1 MQSPWAMH
9 SFLKHQGQNSPT
21 RFREDPL
28 YLADQ
33 VRNLPGVTLT
43 PLEGK
48 LLDPNFQGEFL
59 FRTWRPLDE
68 DELRRRDSGDA
79 AKRSAN
85 TQSLPPSPGESIS
98 TPPTAPPASAPS
110 TGPAGRDQDRT
121 RHVTMMSQ
129 AYALL
134 INQNY
139 DRAINTYSE
148 ALRIDPKVATAFVNR
163 GFAYSK
169 NRDYDRAIS
178 DYNEAIRLD
187 PKAAVCKR
195 WWVRLHEKVNNLDR
209 TLSSDGVNDR
219 GCPRGKA
226 PLRQIEGV
234 NQVASPAQP

>member
-1 MQSPWAMH
+1 
-9 SFLKHQGQNSPT
+9 
-21 RFREDPL
+21 
-28 YLADQ
+28 
-33 VRNLPGVTLT
+33 
-43 PLEGK
+43 
-48 LLDPNFQGEFL
+48 
-59 FRTWRPLDE
+59 
-68 DELRRRDSGDA
+68 
-79 AKRSAN
+79 
-85 TQSLPPSPGESIS
+85 
-98 TPPTAPPASAPS
+98 
-110 TGPAGRDQDRT
+110 
-121 RHVTMMSQ
+121 MMSQ